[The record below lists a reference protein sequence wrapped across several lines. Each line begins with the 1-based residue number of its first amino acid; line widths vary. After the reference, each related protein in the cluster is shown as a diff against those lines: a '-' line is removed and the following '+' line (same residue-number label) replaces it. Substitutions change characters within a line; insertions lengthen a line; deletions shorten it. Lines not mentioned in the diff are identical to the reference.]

1 MDKELIT
8 TLAREARGLVAD
20 VDEEMRV
27 AAFQAVLTWLIT
39 TRAAAPSAVQ
49 HVPQPEAERPPS
61 LNEFLAALSVTTH
74 MDRLTAILYHALRYD
89 DNDRVTSEDIL
100 EAYGR
105 VRERRPTNVSDL
117 IAKSIRKGHI
127 VEAPEG
133 KDGRRAWQIT
143 PTGERYVEGLRA
155 EA

>member
-1 MDKELIT
+1 M
-8 TLAREARGLVAD
+8 
-20 VDEEMRV
+20 
-27 AAFQAVLTWLIT
+27 
-39 TRAAAPSAVQ
+39 
-49 HVPQPEAERPPS
+49 
-61 LNEFLAALSVTTH
+61 
-74 MDRLTAILYHALRYD
+74 
-89 DNDRVTSEDIL
+89 TSEDIL

-105 VRERRPTNVSDL
+105 VRERRPTNLSDL